1 MLQDPTSKLASLKES
16 TDSHLFFFLY
26 FSSFFFFRSY
36 LSKLRQLKEST
47 DSQLS
52 AILKKIDRIAGH

>member
-1 MLQDPTSKLASLKES
+1 VSLASS
-16 TDSHLFFFLY
+16 TSDAIENLSQKIG
-26 FSSFFFFRSY
+26 SSRGHRARRHRSY